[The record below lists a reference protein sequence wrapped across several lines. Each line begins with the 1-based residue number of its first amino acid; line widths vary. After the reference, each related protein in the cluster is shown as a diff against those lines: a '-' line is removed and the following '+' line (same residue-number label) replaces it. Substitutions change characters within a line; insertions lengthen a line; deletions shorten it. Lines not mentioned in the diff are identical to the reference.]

1 MNGAKTV
8 PRRRETS
15 PVRPGDKLKVKIRP
29 PSGKSLEQPRQ
40 LHSQT
45 PTPRTT
51 ISQRRVET
59 VGHAGRGAKRRFTG
73 PAVIA
78 VKEGQSVF
86 LQLLP
91 GETFQ
96 ILEGESFVVSN
107 EKQPMELETTY
118 HEDNPAGSRDVDL
131 IGAPGSQ
138 INIYRF
144 ATQPH

>member
-8 PRRRETS
+8 PRRRDNS
-15 PVRPGDKLKVKIRP
+15 PVRPGDTLKVKIRP

-40 LHSQT
+40 LHRQT
-45 PTPRTT
+45 PTPRATPVH
-51 ISQRRVET
+51 RRVET
-59 VGHAGRGAKRRFTG
+59 VGHAGRGAKRRFMG
-73 PAVIA
+73 PAVIT

-96 ILEGESFVVSN
+96 ILEGEEFVVSN
-107 EKQPMELETTY
+107 EKQAMDLETTY
-118 HEDNPAGSRDVDL
+118 HEDDPAGSRDVDL

-144 ATQPH
+144 ATRPH